1 MEATT
6 LKLPEKL
13 EEDEFVRLSATWEEY
28 LDALEEADPT
38 LTIQFLNHEIIMSQA
53 TDTHELL
60 VMRLGTLLNL
70 YFDQF
75 EDYQVFGSNVKIV
88 TPTHSG
94 DFNADASVVKT
105 PIEYGLTP
113 SGRISKMRIQNPEIV
128 VEVLSKS
135 TRKFDLEEKLSYYKL
150 ISSVQHILFVDQ
162 QRPYASVYSRLEQP
176 DEWLNHDYRTLEA
189 IVRLGTVTLPMADIY
204 RKVTF

>member
-6 LKLPEKL
+6 LKLPETL
-13 EEDEFVRLSATWEEY
+13 EEDEFVRLPATWEEY
-28 LDALEEADPT
+28 LDALEEADST
-38 LTIQFLNHEIIMSQA
+38 LTVQFLTNEIIMSQA

-75 EDYQVFGSNVKIV
+75 ENYQVFGSNVKIV
-88 TPTHSG
+88 APTHLG

-113 SGRISKMRIQNPEIV
+113 SGRLSKMRIKNPEIV

-150 ISSVQHILFVDQ
+150 IPSVQHILFVDQ

-176 DEWLNHDYRTLEA
+176 DEWFNHDYRTLEA
-189 IVRLGTVTLPMADIY
+189 TVRLGAVTLPMADIY